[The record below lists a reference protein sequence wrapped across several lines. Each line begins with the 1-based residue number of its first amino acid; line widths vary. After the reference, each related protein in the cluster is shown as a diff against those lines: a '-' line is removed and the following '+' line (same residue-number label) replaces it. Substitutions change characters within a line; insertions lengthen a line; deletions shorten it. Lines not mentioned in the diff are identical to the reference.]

1 MCMYLMNSGLE
12 FLVQDLHS
20 KYLPSAN
27 EVWGQGNAFTP
38 VCLFA
43 GRGSAPRGSASKGG
57 LHPEE
62 VFIQGSL
69 YLRGFCIK
77 GGLHPRKACIQGDL
91 HSLGLGSPP
100 NKVCINGGWADP
112 PSPGIL
118 RETVNQRAV
127 RILLECSLVVWINWR
142 FPLARRNTWF

>member
-12 FLVQDLHS
+12 FLVQDLQS

-77 GGLHPRKACIQGDL
+77 GGLHPRGACIQGDL

-100 NKVCINGGWADP
+100 PNKVCINGGWVDP
-112 PSPGIL
+112 PPPQGYCGKQSTSGWYASYW
-118 RETVNQRAV
+118 NAV
-127 RILLECSLVVWINWR
+127 LLFGLTDV
-142 FPLARRNTWF
+142 FH